1 MFYILG
7 IFSKTGKKLG
17 SHIGSKWWPGDTD
30 VKDDPNDPLT
40 RWPSDPVPCLAYIIS
55 LFPETLW
62 TFWWNPFCCILNG
75 SKDMVLKKCATFWAT
90 FRPTDCAQKFQSTLN
105 RYSVFNLRS
114 SSTVKHD
121 VNQSLYETSNNNE
134 LMLFCLANWRKKCK
148 LANIGNI
155 AFLRPALTTGVVMW
169 PVKKKSLT
177 QTT

>member
-1 MFYILG
+1 MM
-7 IFSKTGKKLG
+7 
-17 SHIGSKWWPGDTD
+17 
-30 VKDDPNDPLT
+30 T
-40 RWPSDPVPCLAYIIS
+40 RWHGRERWPKRPIDPVTQWPSSMSGLYHFFVSRNS
-55 LFPETLW
+55 LNILVKSVSLYLERFQRYGVEKM
-62 TFWWNPFCCILNG
+62 WNFLGHLVCIGLQIAP
-75 SKDMVLKKCATFWAT
+75 K
-90 FRPTDCAQKFQSTLN
+90 KFQSTLN
-105 RYSVFNLRS
+105 RYSVSNLRS

-121 VNQSLYETSNNNE
+121 VNQSLHETSNNNE